1 MKYQIIFLLG
11 ALILIQLSGCA
22 SFLSQEPLQEKEQE
36 QEPGQTPAQ
45 SPTLAQQNNWNI
57 TGKLGIRTPQKAQ
70 SINLIWQQNNNNYT
84 IKFNGPIGFGAATIK
99 GNHQQV
105 TIQKGSQELIGTPEQ
120 MGTKLLGVPLSVN
133 AMSWWAK
140 GLISPTHNQASNIK
154 FQDDGPIS
162 SFRQNGWQLNFSDYV
177 ANGGYMIPKKISGR
191 YGDVSFKLIINQWQ
205 FFTQ

>member
-70 SINLIWQQNNNNYT
+70 SINLIWQQKNNNYT

-120 MGTKLLGVPLSVN
+120 MGTKLLSVPLSVN

-140 GLISPTHNQASNIK
+140 
-154 FQDDGPIS
+154 
-162 SFRQNGWQLNFSDYV
+162 
-177 ANGGYMIPKKISGR
+177 
-191 YGDVSFKLIINQWQ
+191 
-205 FFTQ
+205 